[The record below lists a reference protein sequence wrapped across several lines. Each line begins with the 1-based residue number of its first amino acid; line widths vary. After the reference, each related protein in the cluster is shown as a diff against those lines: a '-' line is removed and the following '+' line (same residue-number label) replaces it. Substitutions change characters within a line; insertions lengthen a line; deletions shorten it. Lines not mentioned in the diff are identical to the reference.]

1 MANTINAS
9 TSSGLIQTADTSG
22 IIQLQNN
29 STTKLAVSS
38 SGVDIAQYNPS
49 TSLISSATAT
59 GASGNYIDFTG
70 IPSWA
75 KRITVM
81 FNGVSTNGTSLPM
94 IQIGDSGGV
103 ETTGYAAG
111 SSLLNPA
118 SINTSNYTTGFT
130 IRTDALASTVMDG
143 FITINLLNSSTNTW
157 VAGGTIYTPTPSAY
171 MAAVAGGKSL
181 SATLDRVRITTVNG
195 TDYFDAGT
203 VNILYE

>member
-59 GASGNYIDFTG
+59 SASGNYIDFTG

-81 FNGVSTNGTSLPM
+81 FNGVSTNGTSNYLV
-94 IQIGDSGGV
+94 QLGDSGGI
-103 ETTGYAAG
+103 ETSGYQSTAMD
-111 SSLLNPA
+111 
-118 SINTSNYTTGFT
+118 
-130 IRTDALASTVMDG
+130 RTDETQSTSG
-143 FITINLLNSSTNTW
+143 FIMSSGTADSILIDGAMTIVLFSSSTNAW
-157 VAGGTIYTPTPSAY
+157 VEGGTVSRRDGGIWDF
-171 MAAVAGGKSL
+171 AGSKTL

>member
-59 GASGNYIDFTG
+59 SASGNYIDFTG

-81 FNGVSTNGTSLPM
+81 FAGVSSNGSSNFLVKLGTSGGVVSSGYLGSASVVSSGVSTS
-94 IQIGDSGGV
+94 
-103 ETTGYAAG
+103 AF
-111 SSLLNPA
+111 
-118 SINTSNYTTGFT
+118 TTGFGINQASMGAGYVGNGVMT
-130 IRTDALASTVMDG
+130 ICLV
-143 FITINLLNSSTNTW
+143 NPSTNTW
-157 VAGGTIYTPTPSAY
+157 AQSGCFTQSDEARTSFTGGSIA
-171 MAAVAGGKSL
+171 L
-181 SATLDRVRITTVNG
+181 SGTLDRVRITTVNG